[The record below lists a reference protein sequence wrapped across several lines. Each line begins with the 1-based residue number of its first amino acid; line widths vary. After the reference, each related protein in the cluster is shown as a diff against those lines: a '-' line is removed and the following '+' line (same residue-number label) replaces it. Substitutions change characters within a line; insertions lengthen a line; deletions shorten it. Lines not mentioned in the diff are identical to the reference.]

1 MNGWIRL
8 DRRIMESF
16 VWDDPEALKL
26 WLYLLMGAAT
36 EDKTA
41 VFNGKPLSL
50 KRGQIVFGL
59 NAASARLGISVR
71 RLRTTIKRLENC
83 HQIDKQNYSKY
94 SIISIT
100 NYCKYQDSDKQTTS
114 KRQSKRQQ
122 LNNKQINNNNIFKKP
137 TLEEVQKYCTERGNS
152 IDGERFFDW
161 YESRGWLVGTNPMK
175 DWKATVRT
183 WEGRRKEEL
192 AKTKPDPSWEVQL

>member
-50 KRGQIVFGL
+50 NRGQIVFGL

-192 AKTKPDPSWEVQL
+192 AKTKPDSSWEVQL

>member
-41 VFNGKPLSL
+41 VFNGQPLSL

-192 AKTKPDPSWEVQL
+192 AKTKPDSSWEVQL

>member
-59 NAASARLGISVR
+59 NSASARLGISVR

-192 AKTKPDPSWEVQL
+192 AKTKPDSSWEVQL

>member
-161 YESRGWLVGTNPMK
+161 YESRGWLVGTKPMK

-192 AKTKPDPSWEVQL
+192 AKTKPDSSWEVQL

>member
-192 AKTKPDPSWEVQL
+192 AKTKPDASWEVQL

>member
-16 VWDDPEALKL
+16 VWDDSEALKL

-192 AKTKPDPSWEVQL
+192 AKTKPDSSWEVQL